1 MAELLDL
8 PALLQGLADARRT
21 GTLVVHGPGGRRAL
35 LFLREGTIAGAWDG
49 DPEVL
54 GKALVR
60 TGVLEWERLAE
71 LLDFF
76 RPAPAALERVVVEQG
91 AATAEEVSRARAFVA
106 REVLFDVLTW
116 SEARAEL
123 KEGPPLPDLVRVDMA
138 REDVAVATKPAL
150 MHATVQ
156 RDEWM
161 RWRAVVPS
169 DGDVLAPRP
178 ESEVGADGAH
188 ADVLA
193 LVDGERD
200 VHELLGRAR
209 LPRAET
215 GRILRELLVA
225 GALRVLDRSE
235 LLALARR
242 TRGAPET
249 LGPARAGERS
259 ERSSDR
265 PLRILRRVEELAP
278 LSADDAL
285 WLASAEEAR
294 GATEEA
300 ARRFV
305 ALARSGSV
313 LGVPSAGSDV
323 ALHLRRALRLR
334 PDDGQLQRDLVEVLL
349 AQGAIEEAA
358 LQTEHYVS
366 WLRLRKDAAATLR
379 AARDLLERLGEF
391 EEMLLLRADLAEQ
404 AGDRLEALT
413 VLREVA
419 ASRTEG
425 PSASDV
431 PLEEKLAVLRRVV
444 GLDPADAATRLRLGE
459 LLAESDPTGAIA
471 ELSAFAP
478 GGQHAADDPGA
489 RLVAL
494 ARLAALAPDRPLSGA
509 LATAHLDAGRP
520 EDAAAAI
527 EAGLAAGEP
536 ASLLVPAAERLVA
549 ATQDLPSARLLART
563 RAAAGDARAGG
574 AELTR
579 AGRAALLDGDARS
592 SLQAFRE
599 AIALDPLALDARTAL
614 DGLLAGDPA
623 QSAARAENLRALAAV
638 ARIQGDLALAGASRE
653 ALRSL
658 DPTDPALGIE
668 LLKDRLAQGGEVA
681 KAALAAFL
689 AEHEAAGN
697 AGLCAWARALQS

>member
-35 LFLREGTIAGAWDG
+35 LHLREGTIAGAWDG
-49 DPEVL
+49 DPDVL

-60 TGVLEWERLAE
+60 TGVLGWERLAE
-71 LLDFF
+71 LVDFF

-91 AATAEEVSRARAFVA
+91 DAAPEDVARARAFVA

-116 SEARAEL
+116 SDARAEL

-161 RWRAVVPS
+161 RFRAVVPS
-169 DGDVLAPRP
+169 DGDVLVPRP
-178 ESEVGADGAH
+178 DSEVGADGAH

-200 VHELLGRAR
+200 VHELLGRAC
-209 LPRAET
+209 LPRAEA

-225 GALRVLDRSE
+225 GAVRVLDRAE

-242 TRGAPET
+242 VRGAPEAP
-249 LGPARAGERS
+249 GPAR
-259 ERSSDR
+259 DR
-265 PLRILRRVEELAP
+265 ALRVLRRAEELAP
-278 LSADDAL
+278 LTGEDAL
-285 WLASAEEAR
+285 WLACAEEAR
-294 GATEEA
+294 GATDEA

-313 LGVPSAGSDV
+313 LGAPAAGSDA

-349 AQGAIEEAA
+349 AQGAVEEAA
-358 LQTEHYVS
+358 LQTEHYVG
-366 WLRLRKDAAATLR
+366 WLRLRKDPAATLR

-419 ASRTEG
+419 ASRTDG
-425 PSASDV
+425 PSADDV
-431 PLEEKLAVLRRVV
+431 PLEEKLAVLRRVA
-444 GLDPADAATRLRLGE
+444 GLDPQDAAARLRLGE
-459 LLAESDPTGAIA
+459 LLAETDPAGAAA

-478 GGQHAADDPGA
+478 GGQHAAAAPEA
-489 RLVAL
+489 RLAAL
-494 ARLAALAPDRPLSGA
+494 TRLAALAPGRPLSGA
-509 LATAHLDAGRP
+509 LATAHLDAGRA

-536 ASLLVPAAERLVA
+536 ASLLLPAAERLVA
-549 ATQDLPSARLLART
+549 HAQDLPSARLLARA

-579 AGRAALLDGDARS
+579 AGRAALLDGDAAS

-599 AIALDPLALDARTAL
+599 AIALDPLALDARAAL

-623 QSAARAENLRALAAV
+623 QTAARAENLRALAAV
-638 ARIQGDLALAGASRE
+638 ARIQGDAALAGASRE

-658 DPTDPALGIE
+658 DPSDPALGIE

-681 KAALAAFL
+681 RAALESFL

-697 AGLCAWARALQS
+697 RGLCEWARAQCGGS